1 MVCGLVTMEMRC
13 GGLVILP
20 MTSTAAGDMR
30 NDCEGDA
37 VFQIEEL
44 YEGLFAEGI

>member
-1 MVCGLVTMEMRC
+1 MR
-13 GGLVILP
+13 I
-20 MTSTAAGDMR
+20 GDYGDAMR
-30 NDCEGDA
+30 RFGDVAYDINNSGRYGNDCEGDA